1 MIIASISGRIIYD
14 QKFVWFISAENND
27 QLLRI
32 DMNGKYTQN
41 KPSENTLKNTIIKLL
56 MELEKRVVLENIISH
71 VQIDLNM

>member
-1 MIIASISGRIIYD
+1 
-14 QKFVWFISAENND
+14 
-27 QLLRI
+27 
-32 DMNGKYTQN
+32 MNGKYTQN